1 MYAIVVGGGKVGYY
15 LAKELLEGNHEVL
28 VIEKDGGKCE
38 RIAQELGDIV
48 LKGDGCEAATMEIAG
63 FGRADMVLAVTGDDE
78 DNLVSCQVAK
88 AKFDVPRMIARINNP
103 KNESIFR
110 KLGIDTT
117 VSATAAILAQIEQ
130 ELPEH
135 PLMRLLTFRGG
146 GLEIVEVK
154 VPPSAAIVGHPVR
167 EIMLPQQSIIVL
179 LVDPDGTPRVPTSET
194 VVMAEDEV
202 LAVTRTE
209 NEDALRRALTAPAR
223 SDAPSLGDPG
233 YGPTNPGPY
242 DPASH

>member
-15 LAKELLEGNHEVL
+15 LAKELVEGENEVL
-28 VIEKDGGKCE
+28 VIEQDAAKCE
-38 RIAQELGDIV
+38 RLEQDLGDIV

-63 FGRADMVLAVTGDDE
+63 FGRADMVIAVTGDDE

-88 AKFDVPRMIARINNP
+88 AKFGVPRTIARINNP
-103 KNESIFR
+103 KNEAIFR

-117 VSATAAILAQIEQ
+117 VSATGAILSQIEQ

-135 PLMRLLTFRGG
+135 PLMRLLTFKGG

-154 VPPSAAIVGHPVR
+154 VPAHAGVAGKRVR
-167 EIMLPQQSIIVL
+167 DLLMPQQSIIVL
-179 LVDPDGTPRVPTSET
+179 LVGPDGTPRVPTSET
-194 VVMAEDEV
+194 LIMAEDEV

-209 NEDALRRALTAPAR
+209 NEDALRRVLTAPAGEPQ
-223 SDAPSLGDPG
+223 SPGDPG
-233 YGPTNPGPY
+233 YGPSNAGPY
-242 DPASH
+242 EPTR

>member
-1 MYAIVVGGGKVGYY
+1 MYAIVIGGGKVGYY

-103 KNESIFR
+103 KNEAIFR

-135 PLMRLLTFRGG
+135 PLMRLLTFKGG

-179 LVDPDGTPRVPTSET
+179 LVDPDGSPRVPTSET
-194 VVMAEDEV
+194 VIMAEDEV

-223 SDAPSLGDPG
+223 SDAPSPGDPG

-242 DPASH
+242 DPASR

>member
-1 MYAIVVGGGKVGYY
+1 MYAIVIGGGKVGYY

-88 AKFDVPRMIARINNP
+88 AKVDVPRMIARINNP
-103 KNESIFR
+103 KNEAIFR

-135 PLMRLLTFRGG
+135 PLMRLLTFKGG

-179 LVDPDGTPRVPTSET
+179 LVDPDGSPRVPTSET
-194 VVMAEDEV
+194 VIMAEDEV

-209 NEDALRRALTAPAR
+209 NEDALRRALTAPTR
-223 SDAPSLGDPG
+223 SDAPSPGDPG

-242 DPASH
+242 DPASR